1 MLRISIFLYNSELWT
16 LTKAKEQAIDSFQR
30 RILRTACM
38 NIRWPKKISNAKVY
52 EVTQVKPW
60 SQTIQILQMKRLRYL
75 IRLPDNTG
83 LPDNTPAKTT
93 LKYLNE
99 ETKRPRGRQRTTWKK
114 MMEKN
119 LNDYNLN

>member
-1 MLRISIFLYNSELWT
+1 
-16 LTKAKEQAIDSFQR
+16 
-30 RILRTACM
+30 M
-38 NIRWPKKISNAKVY
+38 NIRWPKKISNEKVH

-99 ETKRPRGRQRTTWKK
+99 ETKRPRSRQRTTWKK